1 MLSFIKYSPAVY
13 WNYKRKSTKGWSIF
27 NILLDLVG
35 GSFSLASGGIS
46 TENGLNIAK
55 FALALLTIV
64 YDLIFIFQHYVL
76 YRNPPQR
83 QKEEEDSLLGEKTL
97 ENS

>member
-76 YRNPPQR
+76 YRNPPQQ